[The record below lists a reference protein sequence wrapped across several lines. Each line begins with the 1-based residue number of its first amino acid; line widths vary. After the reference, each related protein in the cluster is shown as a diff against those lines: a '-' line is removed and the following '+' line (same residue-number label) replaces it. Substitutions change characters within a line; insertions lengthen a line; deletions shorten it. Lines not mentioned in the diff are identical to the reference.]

1 MTPCESQR
9 EVFWRSIEQGQQ
21 LSLEIT
27 ETPTLILSRMAG
39 DIFRPPHRNGD
50 GPQHPQP
57 ERIKSTLEAR
67 HKDPLGVGLEQGE
80 MKIVHVLYF

>member
-9 EVFWRSIEQGQQ
+9 EFFWRGVEQGQQ

-27 ETPTLILSRMAG
+27 EKLTLNLSRMPG
-39 DIFRPPHRNGD
+39 EIFRPPHRSG
-50 GPQHPQP
+50 GGHQHPQP
-57 ERIKSTLEAR
+57 ERVRSTLEAR

-80 MKIVHVLYF
+80 MKIVYVLYF